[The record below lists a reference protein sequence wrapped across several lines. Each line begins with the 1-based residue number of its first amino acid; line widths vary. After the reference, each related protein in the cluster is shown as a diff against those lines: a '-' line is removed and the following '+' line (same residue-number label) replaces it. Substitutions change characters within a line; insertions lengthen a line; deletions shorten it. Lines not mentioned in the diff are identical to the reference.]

1 MDFMEFD
8 DLNLDIFHNA
18 FIIFLETN
26 YKIDDFTYVIGNTRV
41 SRQKVLRIC
50 SLLSLANIDINE
62 EEILYAL
69 SYRSILDKQDVLNI
83 ENFRDLDKMKR
94 RGMTSNE

>member
-1 MDFMEFD
+1 MVD
-8 DLNLDIFHNA
+8 
-18 FIIFLETN
+18 
-26 YKIDDFTYVIGNTRV
+26 
-41 SRQKVLRIC
+41 
-50 SLLSLANIDINE
+50 IDINE